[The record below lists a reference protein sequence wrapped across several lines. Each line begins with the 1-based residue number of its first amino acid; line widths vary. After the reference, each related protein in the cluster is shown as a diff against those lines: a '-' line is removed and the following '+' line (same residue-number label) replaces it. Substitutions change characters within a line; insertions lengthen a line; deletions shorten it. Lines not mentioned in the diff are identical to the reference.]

1 MSEKREEIEIE
12 NVIRI
17 MLSDL
22 IRKELIQEID
32 KININNYYSDLSF
45 LLDLLI

>member
-12 NVIRI
+12 NIIKIV
-17 MLSDL
+17 LSDS

>member
-1 MSEKREEIEIE
+1 MSEKREEIKIE

-17 MLSDL
+17 ILSDL